1 MNATDLAN
9 AIVRQ
14 AGRFIGLREVRPNA
28 DWDNPRTPGRDL
40 ALAEELRTMMR
51 PSPWEEGWAYCAAFC
66 EGVVTVALKTLG
78 ATPAQLQV
86 WANVMTPHCVTSAHN
101 FSERNLLVASPR
113 PGAVWLA
120 RHGTS
125 SNGHAGIVTT
135 LDHDAMATIEA
146 NTSLDPTTP
155 DKDRE
160 GDWITTRLCSLKGRG
175 SLVTMGFINPGSI
188 LQLIGL

>member
-1 MNATDLAN
+1 MIATDLAN

-28 DWDNPRTPGRDL
+28 DWDNPKTPERDL

-66 EGVVTVALKTLG
+66 EGVVTVALRTLG
-78 ATPAQLQV
+78 ASSAQLQA
-86 WANVMTPHCVTSAHN
+86 WARVMTPHCVTSAHN
-101 FSERNLLVASPR
+101 FSERNLLVHSPQ

-120 RHGTS
+120 RHGMT
-125 SNGHAGIVTT
+125 SNGHAGIVTA
-135 LDHDAMATIEA
+135 LNQDAMATIEA

-155 DKDRE
+155 EKDRE

-188 LQLIGL
+188 LQLVGP